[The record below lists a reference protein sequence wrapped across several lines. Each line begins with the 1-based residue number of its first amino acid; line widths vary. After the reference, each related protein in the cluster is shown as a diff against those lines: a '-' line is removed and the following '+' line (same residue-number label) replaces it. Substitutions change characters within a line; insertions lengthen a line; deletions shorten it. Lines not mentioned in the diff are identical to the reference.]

1 MTVLIPR
8 NQTIQCKK
16 TQIFITY
23 ADNQPGMLIQ
33 IFEGESQMTK
43 DNHCLSKFSL
53 DGIPPSQPQ
62 IEVSQ
67 DLDVNGILN
76 VSAVEKCTGKNNK
89 FAITNDKGR
98 LRKDDINTLVKADRN
113 KEEDEKMQTKMKPKI
128 S

>member
-23 ADNQPGMLIQ
+23 ADNQPGMLIH
-33 IFEGESQMTK
+33 IFEGERQMTK
-43 DNHCLSKFSL
+43 DNHCLGKFTL
-53 DGIPPSQPQ
+53 DRIPPLQPQ
-62 IEVSQ
+62 IEVSL

-76 VSAVEKCTGKNNK
+76 VSAVEK
-89 FAITNDKGR
+89 
-98 LRKDDINTLVKADRN
+98 
-113 KEEDEKMQTKMKPKI
+113 